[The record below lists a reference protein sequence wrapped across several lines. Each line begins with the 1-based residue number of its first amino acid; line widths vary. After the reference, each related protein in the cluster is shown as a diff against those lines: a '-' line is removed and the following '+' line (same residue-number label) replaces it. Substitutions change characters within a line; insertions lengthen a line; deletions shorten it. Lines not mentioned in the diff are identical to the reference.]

1 MPVMTAMLG
10 DSRGMTIAE
19 VLVAL
24 GVITMGLLALIGTM
38 PLSTSTITQAN
49 LKTTATFLAQ
59 QRLEQIKNA
68 QWCFSCGAGG
78 AAVDTLDGAASN
90 GTAAVATWPDEA
102 YNTIAI
108 PTGSTCP
115 TTDTSVSCYPRFR
128 RQTRIIDCSVV
139 SCSGI
144 ATGTSTVSTLR
155 QVTVTVSFVPLAS
168 KVARDVSD
176 TTSAAPTTLDL
187 GEEAVQ
193 LVTLITRRS

>member
-1 MPVMTAMLG
+1 MKPILG

-24 GVITMGLLALIGTM
+24 GVIMVGLLALIATM
-38 PLSTSTITQAN
+38 PMSTSTITQAN

-78 AAVDTLDGAASN
+78 GAVDTLCGTGLN
-90 GTAAVATWPDEA
+90 GTAACLQWPDEA
-102 YNTIAI
+102 YDTIAI
-108 PTGSTCP
+108 PAGSACP

-144 ATGTSTVSTLR
+144 AIGTATVSTLR
-155 QVTVTVSFVPLAS
+155 QVTVTVWFVPLAAT
-168 KVARDVSD
+168 VARDVSD
-176 TTSAAPTTLDL
+176 TTTVSTTADL